1 MKSATRVLVSTLG
14 ILMGIAG
21 IEHGIGEILHG
32 NVAPAGIMFP
42 SWPDSAFFSIV
53 GGEPA
58 MTIIPNLLV
67 TGVLAILISATF
79 LVWATLFVR
88 RQNGG
93 LVLILL
99 AIAMLVAGGGIFP
112 PILGIIIGA
121 LGTRI
126 TAPLTWWR
134 SHLSARPRHLLGAA
148 WSWSF
153 IACLMAWLLLFP
165 GINLLGYF
173 FGVSNPNLT
182 VSLILFAFGSLL
194 LTTLTGFAYDSE
206 RLPGDYLA
214 RSNNG

>member
-1 MKSATRVLVSTLG
+1 MKSATRALVSTLG

-21 IEHGIGEILHG
+21 IEHGIGEILQG
-32 NVAPAGIMFP
+32 NVAPAGIMFL

-67 TGVLAILISATF
+67 TGVLAILFSATF

-99 AIAMLVAGGGIFP
+99 SIAMLLAGGGIFP
-112 PILGIIIGA
+112 PILGIITGA

-126 TAPLTWWR
+126 AAPLTWWR
-134 SHLSARPRHLLGAA
+134 SHLPVRLRHSLGTAWPR
-148 WSWSF
+148 SF
-153 IACLMAWLLLFP
+153 IACLMAWLCLFP
-165 GINLLGYF
+165 GVNLLGYF
-173 FGVSNPNLT
+173 FGVNNPNLT
-182 VSLILFAFGSLL
+182 FILILFALGSLL
-194 LTTLTGFAYDSE
+194 LTTVTGFAHDSQ
-206 RLPGDYLA
+206 RLAGA
-214 RSNNG
+214 

>member
-1 MKSATRVLVSTLG
+1 MKSATRALVSTLG

-21 IEHGIGEILHG
+21 IEHGIGEILQG
-32 NVAPAGIMFP
+32 NIAPTGIMFP
-42 SWPDSAFFSIV
+42 SWPDSAFFRIV

-58 MTIIPNLLV
+58 MTIVPNLLV
-67 TGVLAILISATF
+67 TGVLAILFSVTF
-79 LVWATLFVR
+79 LVWATLFVH

-126 TAPLTWWR
+126 TAPLNWWR
-134 SHLSARPRHLLGAA
+134 SHLSARLRHFLGTA

-153 IACLMAWLLLFP
+153 VACLMAWLFLFP

-173 FGVSNPNLT
+173 FGVNNPNLT
-182 VSLILFAFGSLL
+182 VILILFALGSLL
-194 LTTLTGFAYDSE
+194 LTTLTGFAYDSQ
-206 RLPGDYLA
+206 RRAGA
-214 RSNNG
+214 

>member
-1 MKSATRVLVSTLG
+1 MKSATRALVSTLG

-21 IEHGIGEILHG
+21 IEHGIGEILQG

-42 SWPDSAFFSIV
+42 SWPDSAFFRIV

-58 MTIIPNLLV
+58 MTIVPNLLV
-67 TGVLAILISATF
+67 TGILAILFSVTF
-79 LVWATLFVR
+79 LVWATLFVQR
-88 RQNGG
+88 RNGG

-99 AIAMLVAGGGIFP
+99 AIAMLLMGGGIFP

-134 SHLSARPRHLLGAA
+134 SHLPVRLRHFLGTA
-148 WSWSF
+148 WSWSYV
-153 IACLMAWLLLFP
+153 ACLMAWLLLFP

-173 FGVSNPNLT
+173 FGVNNPNLT
-182 VSLILFAFGSLL
+182 VILILFAFGSIL
-194 LTTLTGFAYDSE
+194 LTTLTGFAYDSQ
-206 RLPGDYLA
+206 RQAGA
-214 RSNNG
+214 